1 MTEYEAP
8 KITEIG
14 TITDLTEQ
22 NFNKNAG
29 SSGHRHHRW
38 HHHSDPRQRI
48 HAVDLR
54 LRD

>member
-29 SSGHRHHRW
+29 SSDTVTIGGVTAPIPG
-38 HHHSDPRQRI
+38 SGSTP
-48 HAVDLR
+48 
-54 LRD
+54 